1 MTDELNGDYKN
12 KIEEKQDDMF
22 DPHKLKENMFK
33 QSDKSYQNNFIDFGD
48 EDPA

>member
-1 MTDELNGDYKN
+1 
-12 KIEEKQDDMF
+12 MF

-48 EDPA
+48 EDPAQEKKENIFESQIEK